1 MFTRELSFDS
11 DQNSSGPADKAIA
24 PVFVPLSE
32 NGAPRTARRL
42 QSRSVRS
49 LVRLAPITF
58 INMRIL
64 TTTLILFPLFT
75 LAAENTSTPTFDAAA
90 AERFAKLALACVH
103 KEYPN
108 KISHVLNS
116 DADVAP
122 PRKLTPAFCGCYDWH
137 SSVHGHWLLVRLVR
151 TFPDVPFAA
160 AARDALKKS
169 LTAENLKVEANYLRG
184 KGRASFER
192 PYGLSWL
199 LQLCAELREWDD
211 PQAREMMANLR
222 PLEEAA
228 VERLKIWLPKLS
240 HPVRIGEHD
249 QTAFG
254 LGLMLDYAR
263 TAGNEEFVKLVSDSA
278 RKFFLAD
285 KNCPLAYE
293 PSGEDFLSPSLGEA
307 DVMRRVLP
315 QNEFAKWLKEFM
327 PQIPTPADTDWL
339 PVAISPDPSDPK
351 LAHLDGL
358 NLSRAWML
366 EGILS
371 ALPSDD
377 PRCPALQAT
386 ADAHRRAGLAAV
398 TGEHYEGGH
407 WLGSFAVYLTTQ
419 RGIASRAIK
428 AAAP

>member
-1 MFTRELSFDS
+1 MLHSITVKIFVCILLLL
-11 DQNSSGPADKAIA
+11 PA
-24 PVFVPLSE
+24 
-32 NGAPRTARRL
+32 
-42 QSRSVRS
+42 
-49 LVRLAPITF
+49 LAF
-58 INMRIL
+58 
-64 TTTLILFPLFT
+64 
-75 LAAENTSTPTFDAAA
+75 AAENAAPKFTAENPTPPFDAKA
-90 AERFAKLALACVH
+90 AERFAKLALACVD

-137 SSVHGHWLLVRLVR
+137 SSVHGHWLLVRLLR
-151 TFPDVPFAA
+151 TFPDASFAT
-160 AARDALKKS
+160 AAREALKKS
-169 LTAENLKVEANYLRG
+169 LTAENLKQEAAYIRG
-184 KGRASFER
+184 TGRASFER

-199 LQLCAELREWDD
+199 LQLCMELREWDD
-211 PQAREMMANLR
+211 PQAREMSANLW

-228 VERLKIWLPKLS
+228 VERLKAWLPKLS

-254 LGLMLDYAR
+254 LGLMLDYAGAAR
-263 TAGNEEFVKLVSDSA
+263 DDAFAKLVSDSA
-278 RKFFLAD
+278 RKFFLVD

-293 PSGEDFLSPSLGEA
+293 PSGEDFLSPCLGEV
-307 DVMRRVLP
+307 DVMRRVLAP
-315 QNEFAKWLKEFM
+315 TEFAKWLQVFM
-327 PQIPTPADTDWL
+327 PQIPTKATADWL
-339 PVAISPDPSDPK
+339 PVTVSPDRSDPK

-366 EGILS
+366 EGIIS
-371 ALPSDD
+371 ALPVDD
-377 PRCPALQAT
+377 PRRPALQAA

-419 RGIASRAIK
+419 RGIQRDKSHG
-428 AAAP
+428 P